1 MVLSG
6 WVLSCANLAC
16 EFYWSN
22 FMVSEIRRF
31 LFSGVSRVHS
41 RVANLASFFFS
52 KKTRHKKYQQ
62 NLKFFSL
69 WYGAVWV
76 GTQVC
81 KSGLRVLL
89 VKFYGFRDK
98 AFFVFRGFPGTLKGC
113 KSGLNF
119 FSK

>member
-1 MVLSG
+1 MCKSGLRVLL
-6 WVLSCANLAC
+6 VK
-16 EFYWSN
+16 FYG
-22 FMVSEIRRF
+22 FRDKAF
-31 LFSGVSRVHS
+31 LVFRDFPGTLKGCKYGL
-41 RVANLASFFFS
+41 NFFS

-76 GTQVC
+76 GTEVC

-119 FSK
+119 FFQKKLDIKNTK

>member
-1 MVLSG
+1 M
-6 WVLSCANLAC
+6 
-16 EFYWSN
+16 
-22 FMVSEIRRF
+22 
-31 LFSGVSRVHS
+31 
-41 RVANLASFFFS
+41 ASIFFQ

-76 GTQVC
+76 GTEVC

-119 FSK
+119 FFQKKTRHKKYQINLKFFSLWYGAVWVGTLAC